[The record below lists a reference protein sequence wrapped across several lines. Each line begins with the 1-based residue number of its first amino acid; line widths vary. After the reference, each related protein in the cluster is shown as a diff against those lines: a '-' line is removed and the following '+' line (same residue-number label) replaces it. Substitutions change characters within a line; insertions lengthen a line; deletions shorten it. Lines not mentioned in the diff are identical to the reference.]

1 MAARHGWAKMRFKV
15 DCGLS
20 LTGLWDTSVA
30 FGGLEPYLVKRSGKK
45 PTKKT

>member
-1 MAARHGWAKMRFKV
+1 MVRFNV

-20 LTGLWDTSVA
+20 LTGAWDTSAA
-30 FGGLEPYLVKRSGKK
+30 FGGLEPYLVKSSGKK